1 VEIMAA
7 DRHWHADAVVVAA
20 GSWSRAI
27 RIRNA
32 AAVSVRP
39 VRGQLLHLRWRAGN
53 VPRRVLWGPD
63 CYIVPSSDGS
73 VLVGATVED
82 AGFDETTT
90 VSGVLD
96 LTTAAVRLAP
106 AAREASLEGVRVGLR
121 PQADGPLPIVG
132 PLAGMPHV
140 TIATGHYRN
149 GILLAPLTAELVA
162 SYVLDGIQD
171 AALAM
176 MAPTG

>member
-1 VEIMAA
+1 
-7 DRHWHADAVVVAA
+7 
-20 GSWSRAI
+20 
-27 RIRNA
+27 
-32 AAVSVRP
+32 
-39 VRGQLLHLRWRAGN
+39 
-53 VPRRVLWGPD
+53 
-63 CYIVPSSDGS
+63 
-73 VLVGATVED
+73 
-82 AGFDETTT
+82 
-90 VSGVLD
+90 VLD